1 MFKKT
6 CFSCGRNS
14 YSSNNTIK
22 WLCPY
27 CNQDISSVGAVV
39 AEGPLVNPD
48 SKEPFTG
55 KDPIKNKDVV

>member
-6 CFSCGRNS
+6 CTSCSKNS

-27 CNQDISSVGAVV
+27 CNQDISAVEAEV
-39 AEGPLVNPD
+39 AEGALKKPEDLESP
-48 SKEPFTG
+48 
-55 KDPIKNKDVV
+55 KNKDVV